1 MKFVHGV
8 ILALM
13 FSVMIYV
20 VNRDMAQQDFESIG
34 QPVPVSAGLVQTAYA
49 AEEPAAKMDW
59 RMLRELNYRTGK
71 VSPSLKALD
80 GKLVRIPGYM
90 VPLEDDSEIVSEFL
104 LVPYVGACIHTPP
117 PPPNQIVQVKMNN
130 TKKVKMSFWDPVWV
144 EGKLQISTVKSPY
157 GDVGFQLSG
166 MQIEPYKDE

>member
-8 ILALM
+8 ILALI

-20 VNRDMAQQDFESIG
+20 VNRDMARQDFRSDS
-34 QPVPVSAGLVQTAYA
+34 QPIPSVGLVQAAYA
-49 AEEPAAKMDW
+49 AEEPPAKMDW

-80 GKLVRIPGYM
+80 GKMVKIPGYM

-117 PPPNQIVQVKMNN
+117 PPPNQIVQVKMNSQ
-130 TKKVKMSFWDPVWV
+130 KKVKMSFWDPVWV
-144 EGKLQISTVKSPY
+144 HGKLQIATVKSPY
-157 GDVGFQLSG
+157 GDVGFQLTG
-166 MQIEPYKDE
+166 MVIEPYKDE

>member
-13 FSVMIYV
+13 FSVMVYV
-20 VNRDMAQQDFESIG
+20 VNRDMARQDFSADG
-34 QPVPVSAGLVQTAYA
+34 KPVPASAGLVPAAYA
-49 AEEPAAKMDW
+49 AEEPPAKMDW

-80 GKLVRIPGYM
+80 GKTVRIPGYM

-117 PPPNQIVQVKMNN
+117 PPPHQIVQVKMNSQ
-130 TKKVKMSFWDPVWV
+130 KKVKMSFWDPVWV
-144 EGKLQISTVKSPY
+144 QGKLQIATVKSPY
-157 GDVGFQLSG
+157 GDVGFQLTG

>member
-13 FSVMIYV
+13 FSVMVYV
-20 VNRDMAQQDFESIG
+20 VNRDMALQDFRSNG
-34 QPVPVSAGLVQTAYA
+34 QSLPDVSLVPAAYA
-49 AEEPAAKMDW
+49 AEEPPTKMDW

-71 VSPSLKALD
+71 ISPSLKALD
-80 GKLVRIPGYM
+80 GKSVRIPGYM

-117 PPPNQIVQVKMNN
+117 PPPNQIVQVKMNSQ
-130 TKKVKMSFWDPVWV
+130 KKVKMSFWDPVWV
-144 EGKLQISTVKSPY
+144 QGKLQIATVKSPY
-157 GDVGFQLSG
+157 GDVGFQLTG
-166 MQIEPYKDE
+166 IQIEPYKDE

>member
-13 FSVMIYV
+13 FSVMVYV
-20 VNRDMAQQDFESIG
+20 VNRDLAHQDFS
-34 QPVPVSAGLVQTAYA
+34 SGLVPTVHA
-49 AEEPAAKMDW
+49 AEEPATKMDW

-71 VSPSLKALD
+71 ISPSLKALD
-80 GKLVRIPGYM
+80 GKMVRIPGYM
-90 VPLEDDSEIVSEFL
+90 VPLEDDSEIVSDFL

-117 PPPNQIVQVKMNN
+117 PPPNQIVEVKMQSQ
-130 TKKVKMSFWDPVWV
+130 KKVKMSFWDPVWV
-144 EGKLQISTVKSPY
+144 QGKLVIATVKSPY
-157 GDVGFQLSG
+157 GDVGFQLTG

>member
-20 VNRDMAQQDFESIG
+20 VNRDMAQQDFRSAGE
-34 QPVPVSAGLVQTAYA
+34 QPPPSLGLVQAAYA
-49 AEEPAAKMDW
+49 AEEQPAKMDW

-80 GKLVRIPGYM
+80 GKLVKIPGYM
-90 VPLEDDSEIVSEFL
+90 VPLEDDSEVVSEFL

-117 PPPNQIVQVKMNN
+117 PPPNQIVQVKYE
-130 TKKVKMSFWDPVWV
+130 PE
-144 EGKLQISTVKSPY
+144 EGEDELL
-157 GDVGFQLSG
+157 GSG
-166 MQIEPYKDE
+166 MGAREAADRDREEPVRGRGISVDRHGD

>member
-13 FSVMIYV
+13 FSVMVYV
-20 VNRDMAQQDFESIG
+20 VNRDMARQDFSSES
-34 QPVPVSAGLVQTAYA
+34 QPASPAGLVQAAYA

-71 VSPSLKALD
+71 ISPSLKALD
-80 GKLVRIPGYM
+80 GKTVKIPGYM

-117 PPPNQIVQVKMNN
+117 PPPNQIVQVKMNSQ
-130 TKKVKMSFWDPVWV
+130 KKVKMSFWDPVWV
-144 EGKLQISTVKSPY
+144 QGKLQIATVKSPY
-157 GDVGFQLSG
+157 GDVGFQLTG

>member
-1 MKFVHGV
+1 MKFVHGIV
-8 ILALM
+8 LALM

-20 VNRDMAQQDFESIG
+20 VNRDMARQDFG
-34 QPVPVSAGLVQTAYA
+34 AAKAPVSAGLVPAAYA
-49 AEEPAAKMDW
+49 AEDQTAKMDW

-80 GKLVRIPGYM
+80 GKMVKIPGYM
-90 VPLEDDSEIVSEFL
+90 VPLEDDSEVVTEFL

-130 TKKVKMSFWDPVWV
+130 QKKVKMSFWDPVWV
-144 EGKLQISTVKSPY
+144 HGKLEIATVKSPY
-157 GDVGFQLSG
+157 GDVGFQLAG
-166 MQIEPYKDE
+166 IQIEPYKDE

>member
-1 MKFVHGV
+1 MKFVHGIV
-8 ILALM
+8 LALM
-13 FSVMIYV
+13 FSVMVYV
-20 VNRDMAQQDFESIG
+20 VNRDMASQDFRSDSKPAPSIG
-34 QPVPVSAGLVQTAYA
+34 FVPAAYA

-71 VSPSLKALD
+71 ISPSLKALD
-80 GKLVRIPGYM
+80 GKQVKIPGYM

-117 PPPNQIVQVKMNN
+117 PPPNQIVQVKMNSQ
-130 TKKVKMSFWDPVWV
+130 KKVKMSFWDPVWV
-144 EGKLQISTVKSPY
+144 YGKLQIATIKSPY
-157 GDVGFQLSG
+157 GDVGFQLTG

>member
-13 FSVMIYV
+13 FSVMVYV
-20 VNRDMAQQDFESIG
+20 VNRDMAQQDFRNGGKPATS
-34 QPVPVSAGLVQTAYA
+34 VGLLPAAYA
-49 AEEPAAKMDW
+49 AEEPATKMDW

-71 VSPSLKALD
+71 VSPALKALD
-80 GKLVRIPGYM
+80 GKMVRIPGYM
-90 VPLEDDSEIVSEFL
+90 VPLEDDSEVVSEFL

-117 PPPNQIVQVKMNN
+117 PPPNQIVQVKMNSS
-130 TKKVKMSFWDPVWV
+130 KKVKMSFWDPVWV
-144 EGKLQISTVKSPY
+144 HGKLQIATVKSPY
-157 GDVGFQLSG
+157 GDVGFQLTG